1 MPSTRPL
8 HAAACLLVAACAP
21 AATPPPA
28 DPVQQQEVCNAEV
41 YSYLR
46 GEPRAAAETL
56 MTGLRVRILGP
67 DDFVTRDYDPNRL
80 TITITP
86 EDTVGRVFCG

>member
-1 MPSTRPL
+1 MPPIRPV
-8 HAAACLLVAACAP
+8 HAAACLVLGACAP
-21 AATPPPA
+21 ASMPSPGT
-28 DPVQQQEVCNAEV
+28 PVQQQETCNAEAFG
-41 YSYLR
+41 YLR

-80 TITITP
+80 TVTITP
-86 EDTVGRVFCG
+86 DDTVGRVFCG